1 MSPPTNSG
9 STMDGNNRRP
19 KTIQVVDVTYKVLI
33 LGESRIGKATG
44 VFVLFFLVVD
54 ASELSFDCQSSGKT
68 SIIKRLANNE
78 FREQTISTVGLD
90 FVNLYY
96 TIDNLK
102 VRLQVW

>member
-1 MSPPTNSG
+1 MCPA
-9 STMDGNNRRP
+9 DNRAALEPDPRR
-19 KTIQVVDVTYKVLI
+19 KTIDVIDVSYKVLS
-33 LGESRIGKATG
+33 LGESRIGIGWSPTVVCRA
-44 VFVLFFLVVD
+44 LFCLI
-54 ASELSFDCQSSGKT
+54 LSCLTGKT

-96 TIDNLK
+96 DIDRLR